1 MMKKVM
7 FDVGELKR
15 SKLDCS
21 EFLEFRKAV
30 TSTLGEIMGY
40 IKTKRKKSVKPDT
53 MQIRN
58 TPASLMTNSVSVA
71 KVKTNTKKENI
82 EHLLER
88 SKLLNSYSPFFFKK
102 KHPTSSTKFHSSG
115 LPTKT
120 SSHRKGAPP
129 AHIRSKTKQVKPA
142 IIDINMSD
150 VKAYTMQIRNT
161 PASLMTNNVSVP
173 KAETHSKKE
182 KIKHLSEE
190 IHFQNNSKTRQDEPK
205 HTKTNVQS
213 VKHATKSIKHTRVSL
228 TTNNVS
234 ETAKKPKTTK
244 NYIALNKFRIC
255 SGMTQTKPKQ
265 TNTDDQNA
273 KLTAITKKNATT
285 NITQNN
291 FDVTSAEKNTPI
303 KNIIFN
309 EMKESLNSYEMTQT
323 KHRQTNIDDKT
334 AKPAL
339 MSIKN
344 AATNSI
350 SVPLEKPKP
359 TKDNLVQV
367 FAGLKKLYDSK
378 KKRDHLVQNY
388 TDIPIGKPATMLINH
403 RSACLTTN
411 NNSLPL
417 DKLKPKEENTKY
429 LLDELR
435 KQTNCETVQ
444 YKPTYTNTTSAQS
457 DTISVKHTPDTLT
470 TNNDSLPVEKL
481 KNKKENIDDMLK
493 KIINLK
499 YSIIQYES
507 TPPKPTMKS
516 TKHAPALLTTQNVRM
531 KRRPKSMRG
540 KIFRLR

>member
-190 IHFQNNSKTRQDEPK
+190 IHFQNN
-205 HTKTNVQS
+205 
-213 VKHATKSIKHTRVSL
+213 
-228 TTNNVS
+228 
-234 ETAKKPKTTK
+234 
-244 NYIALNKFRIC
+244 
-255 SGMTQTKPKQ
+255 
-265 TNTDDQNA
+265 
-273 KLTAITKKNATT
+273 
-285 NITQNN
+285 
-291 FDVTSAEKNTPI
+291 
-303 KNIIFN
+303 
-309 EMKESLNSYEMTQT
+309 YEMTQT

>member
-129 AHIRSKTKQVKPA
+129 AHIR
-142 IIDINMSD
+142 
-150 VKAYTMQIRNT
+150 
-161 PASLMTNNVSVP
+161 
-173 KAETHSKKE
+173 
-182 KIKHLSEE
+182 
-190 IHFQNNSKTRQDEPK
+190 
-205 HTKTNVQS
+205 
-213 VKHATKSIKHTRVSL
+213 
-228 TTNNVS
+228 
-234 ETAKKPKTTK
+234 
-244 NYIALNKFRIC
+244 
-255 SGMTQTKPKQ
+255 
-265 TNTDDQNA
+265 
-273 KLTAITKKNATT
+273 
-285 NITQNN
+285 
-291 FDVTSAEKNTPI
+291 
-303 KNIIFN
+303 
-309 EMKESLNSYEMTQT
+309 YEMTQT